1 LSVSHSS
8 EYRYINQK
16 IITVQPMKK
25 QKTFVLIIFLA
36 LISSGLY
43 SQPAKAQSR
52 CQTTINSIVN
62 EIESKGVRR
71 VILTKRTVTNQG
83 NLTNRKDE
91 LMLLLSSYLD
101 NTGTSADQRS
111 GWIVDNMMN
120 SLVLMKSY
128 ADRIVSNC
136 QDIAAVK
143 FIAHGSDYIQEFA
156 IQSNGKTRLRDCINS
171 DTRLTPNWNQTYCH

>member
-1 LSVSHSS
+1 
-8 EYRYINQK
+8 
-16 IITVQPMKK
+16 MKK
-25 QKTFVLIIFLA
+25 INFILSIFIL
-36 LISSGLY
+36 
-43 SQPAKAQSR
+43 SQLGFSLPLKAQSR
-52 CQTTINSIVN
+52 CQATINSIVN

-71 VILTKRTVTNQG
+71 VILTKRTVTNRR
-83 NLTNRKDE
+83 NPTNRTNE
-91 LMLLLSSYLD
+91 ISFVLSPYNESYTSLD
-101 NTGTSADQRS
+101 TRS

-156 IQSNGKTRLRDCINS
+156 IQSNGKTRLRDCIPSGSN
-171 DTRLTPNWNQTYCH
+171 LTANWNQTYCH

>member
-1 LSVSHSS
+1 
-8 EYRYINQK
+8 
-16 IITVQPMKK
+16 MKK
-25 QKTFVLIIFLA
+25 INFILSIFIL
-36 LISSGLY
+36 
-43 SQPAKAQSR
+43 SQLGFSLPLKAQSR

-83 NLTNRKDE
+83 NPTNRKDE

-156 IQSNGKTRLRDCINS
+156 IQSDGKTRLRDCIPSGSN
-171 DTRLTPNWNQTYCH
+171 LTANWNQTYCH

>member
-1 LSVSHSS
+1 
-8 EYRYINQK
+8 
-16 IITVQPMKK
+16 MKK
-25 QKTFVLIIFLA
+25 INFILSIFIL
-36 LISSGLY
+36 
-43 SQPAKAQSR
+43 SQLGFSLPLKAQSR
-52 CQTTINSIVN
+52 CQATINSIVN

-71 VILTKRTVTNQG
+71 VILTKRTVTNRR
-83 NLTNRKDE
+83 NPTNRTNE
-91 LMLLLSSYLD
+91 ISFVLSPYNESYTSLD
-101 NTGTSADQRS
+101 TRS

-171 DTRLTPNWNQTYCH
+171 DTRLTPNWNEMYCY

>member
-1 LSVSHSS
+1 
-8 EYRYINQK
+8 
-16 IITVQPMKK
+16 MKK
-25 QKTFVLIIFLA
+25 INFILSIFIL
-36 LISSGLY
+36 
-43 SQPAKAQSR
+43 SQLGFSLPLKAQSR
-52 CQTTINSIVN
+52 CQATINSIVN

-71 VILTKRTVTNQG
+71 VILTKRTVTNRR
-83 NLTNRKDE
+83 NPTNRTNE
-91 LMLLLSSYLD
+91 ISFVLSPYNESYTSLD
-101 NTGTSADQRS
+101 TRS

-156 IQSNGKTRLRDCINS
+156 IQSDGKTRLRDCIPSGSN
-171 DTRLTPNWNQTYCH
+171 LTANWNQTYCH